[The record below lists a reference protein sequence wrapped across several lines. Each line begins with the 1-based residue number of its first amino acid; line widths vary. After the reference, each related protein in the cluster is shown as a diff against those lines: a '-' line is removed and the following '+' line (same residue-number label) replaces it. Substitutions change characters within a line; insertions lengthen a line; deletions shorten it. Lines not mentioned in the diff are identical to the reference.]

1 LQFAQCC
8 LRTSVESAIDIK
20 HRVTQLC
27 GPSLL
32 DALQT
37 VRACEEVFQLTL
49 GAEAELVRI
58 NAQQLKPRIGSAL
71 ASELALEVTLH
82 PKDGPANG
90 YIMPPHVAATLAF
103 VWKQGFYEHNC
114 QSAIYNWLYHSL
126 WPQEDQSLHFEGK
139 EPIVHRLITAIDL
152 CNWKPGKALSKG
164 MQACFAAPASVLSRV
179 LSSSH
184 DASAIS
190 SRHVLLVTIIFHVFL
205 KVTMTTFSVFLVET
219 VCCGLMTLHM
229 LYLLDHIT

>member
-1 LQFAQCC
+1 M
-8 LRTSVESAIDIK
+8 
-20 HRVTQLC
+20 
-27 GPSLL
+27 
-32 DALQT
+32 
-37 VRACEEVFQLTL
+37 RACEEVFELTL

-71 ASELALEVTLH
+71 ASELALEITLH
-82 PKDGPANG
+82 PKDGPASG

-114 QSAIYNWLYHSL
+114 QSGIYNWLYHSL
-126 WPQEDQSLHFEGK
+126 RPQEDQSLHFEGK

-164 MQACFAAPASVLSRV
+164 MQACFAASTSGLSRV

-184 DASAIS
+184 AASAIS
-190 SRHVLLVTIIFHVFL
+190 YRHVLLVTIIFHVFL
-205 KVTMTTFSVFLVET
+205 KVTMTTFSAFLVET
-219 VCCGLMTLHM
+219 VCSGLMTLHV
-229 LYLLDHIT
+229 LYLLDHVL

>member
-1 LQFAQCC
+1 
-8 LRTSVESAIDIK
+8 
-20 HRVTQLC
+20 
-27 GPSLL
+27 
-32 DALQT
+32 
-37 VRACEEVFQLTL
+37 VFQLTL

>member
-1 LQFAQCC
+1 